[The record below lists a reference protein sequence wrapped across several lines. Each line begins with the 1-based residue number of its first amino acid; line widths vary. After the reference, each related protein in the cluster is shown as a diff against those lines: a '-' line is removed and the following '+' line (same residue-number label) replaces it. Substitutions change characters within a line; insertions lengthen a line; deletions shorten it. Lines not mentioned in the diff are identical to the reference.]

1 MAELDERDYNEDG
14 KVSPAEKKRFR
25 KENSKEAI
33 SNKWGFAYAI
43 IKQDPELEKFFNKKA
58 SEYLRNPSGFSK
70 EAFFLDLE
78 KQPFSQKYST
88 AAIQDM
94 NFEARYPDLYRQ
106 QLEGEVEDLRDA
118 TLNMGAQLNDDELY
132 KLAQD
137 KRRLGLT
144 DAQVTNRLA
153 KDYLNVRDGR
163 FSGAAG
169 AKQDELSRWAITNG
183 VALSPN
189 TIQSYVRSIA
199 MGDITEDD
207 VKNEVRRTY
216 MAGAYPAWA
225 DRINAGQDIAD
236 IARPYRK
243 RMADLLEIGEEEIDF
258 NDTTLARGLQGVG
271 ADGKPSVVPLY
282 EFEKQIRQDP
292 RWQQT
297 DNAYAT
303 YTKVGTDL
311 LRMFGFR

>member
-58 SEYLRNPSGFSK
+58 SEYLKNPAGFSK

-78 KQPFSQKYST
+78 KQPFAQKYST

-118 TLNMGAQLNDDELY
+118 TLNMGAQLDDAELY

-153 KDYLNVRDGR
+153 KDYLNVREGR
-163 FSGAAG
+163 FTGAAG
-169 AKQDELSRWAITNG
+169 SKQDELSRWALTNG

-189 TIQSYVRSIA
+189 TIQNYVRSIA
-199 MGDITEDD
+199 MGDVTEDD

-258 NDTTLARGLQGVG
+258 NDVTLARGLQGVG
-271 ADGKPSVVPLY
+271 PDGKPSVVPLY
-282 EFEKQIRQDP
+282 EFEKQIREDP
-292 RWQQT
+292 RWQYT

-311 LRMFGFR
+311 LRTFGFR

>member
-58 SEYLRNPSGFSK
+58 SEYLKNPAGFSK

-78 KQPFSQKYST
+78 KQPFAQKYST

-118 TLNMGAQLNDDELY
+118 TLNMGAQLDDAELY

-163 FSGAAG
+163 FTGAAG
-169 AKQDELSRWAITNG
+169 SKQDELSRWALTNG

-189 TIQSYVRSIA
+189 TIQNYVRSIA
-199 MGDITEDD
+199 MGDVTEDD

-243 RMADLLEIGEEEIDF
+243 RMADLLEIGEEEINF
-258 NDTTLARGLQGVG
+258 NDVTLARGLQGVG
-271 ADGKPSVVPLY
+271 PDGKPSVVPLY
-282 EFEKQIRQDP
+282 EFEKQIREDP
-292 RWQQT
+292 RWQYT

-311 LRMFGFR
+311 LRTFGFR